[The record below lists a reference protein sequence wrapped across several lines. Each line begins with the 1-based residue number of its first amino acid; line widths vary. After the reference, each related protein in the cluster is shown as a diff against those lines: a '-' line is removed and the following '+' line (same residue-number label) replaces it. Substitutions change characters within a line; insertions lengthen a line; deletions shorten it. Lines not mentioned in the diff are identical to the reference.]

1 MAVEIEAKMKVA
13 DLAIIKSRLIACGAT
28 LIGEFLERNTFFDTE
43 DRSLLAADEGLRLRQ
58 NQDLNTSKTVCIMTF
73 KGPRQHGQLKSR
85 EETETTVGSFTDAS
99 GLIERMGFTR
109 VLTFEKR
116 RDSWA
121 LNGCEVELDNLPR
134 LGTFVEIEGPKDE
147 TVLKVR
153 EMLQLTDRPL
163 VRASYVAM
171 LMTHLQEAGEPTT
184 EVLFPGK
191 LATQRVASPG

>member
-13 DLAIIKSRLIACGAT
+13 DLAVVKQRLIGCGAT

-58 NQDLNTSKTVCIMTF
+58 NHDLNTGKTVCIITF

-85 EETETTVGSFTDAS
+85 EETETTVGSFTEAAH
-99 GLIERMGFTR
+99 LLERMGFTR
-109 VLTFEKR
+109 VLSFEKR
-116 RDSWA
+116 RDSWS

-134 LGTFVEIEGPKDE
+134 LGPFVEIEGPRDE

-163 VRASYVAM
+163 VRASYIAM
-171 LMTHLQEAGEPTT
+171 LMTNLQEAGEIAG
-184 EVLFPGK
+184 EVLFPGD
-191 LATQRVASPG
+191 LAKQRVA